1 MVVEN
6 KRKKK
11 AKARALIINGATL
24 EEASK
29 LSDLSIDVVKKMSAK
44 EGLRKNQLS
53 YLKTFQE
60 ELQDRILINKLKRL
74 ELNNLALQSIEDE
87 IKSGKTDKNTLEKIR
102 LNEEVEQKILEKD
115 RLITLQKIELDM
127 SKILVNAKIRTHEL
141 LNKDINID
149 KKDIDEFEKELDIWA
164 LEVWGEG
171 AEDND

>member
-60 ELQDRILINKLKRL
+60 ELRDRILINKLKRL

-171 AEDND
+171 AEDNE